1 MNTAIQQPRSTA
13 GAPGVRPAAEP
24 ALVRQAA
31 VAQPST
37 ALTVLVALILLLAIV
52 AAGVGVFY
60 QGGGSGPFAFT
71 TVRGD
76 TVTVYGHGIYRFDG
90 ADMVAQA
97 IPQDMVTLV
106 LGVPLLAIALF
117 LYRRGSLRGAF
128 LLAGTLAYFLY
139 TYTVM
144 ALGAAFNALFLVY
157 VALFSL
163 SLYAFIMAMLA
174 VDLPSLPAA
183 FGNRLPRKTIAG
195 FLFFSAAFLILAWL
209 GRIVP
214 AQLSGTTPVGMST
227 STTLFIQAM
236 DLGVVVPMMVLAAV
250 QLLQRRPFGYLLTA
264 VAIMKFVTMGLALDA
279 MIVGQYLAGVPM
291 TVAEIVIFP
300 IISLVA
306 IVMAVIVLKAARQEE
321 IGV

>member
-1 MNTAIQQPRSTA
+1 MSTAIHQPSSSTNVRS
-13 GAPGVRPAAEP
+13 APPVAQP
-24 ALVRQAA
+24 A
-31 VAQPST
+31 VAQPSKM
-37 ALTVLVALILLLAIV
+37 LTLLVVLILLLAII

-60 QGGGSGPFAFT
+60 QGAGDGPFDFT
-71 TVRGD
+71 TVRGE
-76 TVTVYGHGIYRFDG
+76 TVTVYGRGIYRYDG

-106 LGVPLLAIALF
+106 LAVPLLAISLV
-117 LYRRGSLRGAF
+117 LYRRNSLRGKF

-144 ALGAAFNALFLVY
+144 SLGAAFNALFLVY

-163 SLYAFIMAMLA
+163 SLYGFIMAMLS
-174 VDLPSLPAA
+174 VYLPALPAA
-183 FGNRLPRKTIAG
+183 FGDRLPRKTIAG

-236 DLGVVVPMMVLAAV
+236 DLAVVVPMMIVAAI
-250 QLLQRRPFGYLLTA
+250 QLLQRRPFGYLLTS
-264 VAIMKFVTMGLALDA
+264 VAILKFVTMGLALDA

-306 IVMAVIVLKAARQEE
+306 IVMAAVVLKAARQDD
-321 IGV
+321 IAFSQ